1 MLLIAQYFVI
11 LESMKVKYNGMKTS
25 KGQGTLPKNFSQ
37 KHYGAQNNRKR
48 QKPMHPASQSKSDYT
63 ID

>member
-48 QKPMHPASQSKSDYT
+48 QKPMHSAS
-63 ID
+63 